1 MLSLLL
7 TLLHTQVLE
16 KMAKREAEEMRI
28 DEVQRAEEAA
38 ARQQEI
44 HARCARARSVQQCG
58 AVWCS
63 VVQCVAVCRSWC
75 ALGTSAGCCSVLQ
88 CVAVCCSVLQC
99 VAVCCSVLQC
109 VAVCS
114 SVLGLLCAE

>member
-7 TLLHTQVLE
+7 TLSHAQVLE
-16 KMAKREAEEMRI
+16 EMAKREAEEMRI

-44 HARCARARSVQQCG
+44 HARCARACSVQQCG
-58 AVWCS
+58 AVW
-63 VVQCVAVCRSWC
+63 
-75 ALGTSAGCCSVLQ
+75 CSVLQ

-109 VAVCS
+109 VVVCS
-114 SVLGLLCAE
+114 SV